1 MDSYLI
7 RGTAAQD
14 TLRVIAADTT
24 RIVEEAR
31 QRHQTSPTATAAL
44 GRSLTASLLLA
55 QVLSK
60 TDDARLTIRIQ
71 GDGPVGWIVTE
82 GSRDGQTR
90 GYVKHAGA
98 DVPARADGKLDVG
111 GLVGTDGEIAVTRL
125 LENAEPYTGSV
136 PLVSGEI
143 GEDVA
148 TYLMRSEQIPSVT
161 MLGVFVNDRGVSHA
175 GGLIV
180 QTVPGVTEATL
191 AALEEN
197 VRQMGQFTNV
207 LRQEGLL
214 GAVERI
220 TKGLDYA
227 MNEDSLSLK
236 FQCRCSMDRAV
247 QALTYFGPDERQE
260 MIESGGQEV
269 VCHWC
274 NEKHFVTPELIRS
287 LEADSSG
294 ADAQG

>member
-7 RGTAAQD
+7 RGTAAQE
-14 TLRVIAADTT
+14 TLRVMAADTT

-60 TDDARLTIRIQ
+60 TDHARLTIRIQ
-71 GDGPVGWIVTE
+71 GDGPIGWVVTE
-82 GSRDGQTR
+82 GSRDGLTR
-90 GYVKHAGA
+90 GYVKHADA
-98 DVPARADGKLDVG
+98 DLPARTDGKLDVG

-180 QTVPGVTEATL
+180 QAMPGVTDATL
-191 AALEEN
+191 SLLETN
-197 VRQMGQFTNV
+197 VREMGQFTTV

-227 MNEDSLSLK
+227 MNEDALGLK

-247 QALTYFGPDERQE
+247 QALTYFGPDERRE

-287 LEADSSG
+287 LDVAQSG
-294 ADAQG
+294 ADA

>member
-24 RIVEEAR
+24 RVVEEAR
-31 QRHQTSPTATAAL
+31 SRHQTSPTATAAL

-60 TDDARLTIRIQ
+60 TGDARLTVRIQ
-71 GDGPVGWIVTE
+71 GDGPIGWIVTE
-82 GSRDGQTR
+82 GSRDGLTR
-90 GYVKHAGA
+90 GYVKHADA
-98 DVPARADGKLDVG
+98 DLPARNDGKLDVG

-136 PLVSGEI
+136 ALVSGEI
-143 GEDVA
+143 AEDVA

-180 QTVPGVTEATL
+180 QAMPGASEQTL
-191 AALEEN
+191 SRLEEN
-197 VRQMGQFTNV
+197 VRALGQFTTV

-220 TKGLDYA
+220 TKGLEYV
-227 MNEDSLSLK
+227 MHEDSLGLK
-236 FQCRCSMDRAV
+236 FQCRCSMDRALR
-247 QALTYFGPDERQE
+247 ALTFFGSHERLE

-274 NEKHFVTPELIRS
+274 NEKHFVTPDLIRS
-287 LEADSSG
+287 LDVTPSG
-294 ADAQG
+294 ADA

>member
-82 GSRDGQTR
+82 GSRDGLTR
-90 GYVKHAGA
+90 GYVKHAEA

-180 QTVPGVTEATL
+180 QAMPGVTEATL
-191 AALEEN
+191 STLEEN
-197 VRQMGQFTNV
+197 VRTLGQFTTV

-220 TKGLDYA
+220 TKGLEYT
-227 MNEDSLSLK
+227 MNEDSLGLK

-247 QALTYFGPDERQE
+247 QALTYFGPDERQD

-287 LEADSSG
+287 LEVVPSG
-294 ADAQG
+294 ADA